1 MLLPFIALFG
11 LYIFSRAISKPRT
24 SFDEFT
30 WRRMFSRFQDLKHKI
45 DYTSTTIELEDISD
59 EVLDFFSLYK
69 FEQGIK
75 SYTGELY
82 SRIENRRVAL
92 RQSRKIRA

>member
-11 LYIFSRAISKPRT
+11 LYLLVKAASKPRT
-24 SFDEFT
+24 SFNEFQ
-30 WRRMFSRFQDLKHKI
+30 WRRMFSKFQDLKHQI
-45 DYTSTTIELEDISD
+45 EYSATTIQLDQISD
-59 EVLDFFSLYK
+59 DILDFFSLYK

-82 SRIENRRVAL
+82 SMIENRRVAL
-92 RQSRKIRA
+92 RNARKIRA